1 LPIAAP
7 GKIFDLTQLLK
18 LYPSKELIGAN
29 LELLGFPLQH
39 DRGFAGSE
47 GRAALNRVRS
57 SPKYHPLAEGKLFQL
72 FVVSLGIDP
81 LHGLVS

>member
-1 LPIAAP
+1 M
-7 GKIFDLTQLLK
+7 FDLPSIIE

-47 GRAALNRVRS
+47 GRAALNCVRF
-57 SPKYHPLAEGKLFQL
+57 SPKYHSLAEGKIFQL
-72 FVVSLGIDP
+72 FVVSLGIDS